1 MSVWQQIVAF
11 ALKGLKPSYYW
22 RHFVLGAI
30 VPVIIIGL
38 QIYACFLRIPAFIK
52 LKS

>member
-1 MSVWQQIVAF
+1 MSFGQQIVAF
-11 ALKGLKPSYYW
+11 ALRGLKPSYYW

-38 QIYACFLRIPAFIK
+38 QIYVGFSNP
-52 LKS
+52 